1 MRDEDRIRI
10 RHMLDAAREAMTF
23 AAGRDRSNLDTDRML
38 LLSLVKCVEILGEAA
53 SRVSE
58 EVKAASPDFP
68 WRDIVAMRN
77 RLIHGYFD
85 IDPDIVW
92 STVIRELP
100 DLLPLLEDLLGQD
113 PPGDFFPGR
122 G

>member
-1 MRDEDRIRI
+1 MRNDDCIRI
-10 RHMLDAAREAMTF
+10 RHMLDAAREAISF
-23 AAGRDRSNLDTDRML
+23 AAGRDRSDLDTDRML

-58 EVKAASPDFP
+58 DTQAALPHFP
-68 WRDIVAMRN
+68 WRDMVAMRN

-92 STVIRELP
+92 STVTRELP
-100 DLLPLLEDLLGQD
+100 DLFPLLESLLQLGPSVQ
-113 PPGDFFPGR
+113 R
-122 G
+122 